1 MGLFY
6 TPNQRLIMRK
16 VQLSKMKDLVMDI
29 LELYNDE
36 HLALTDIAA
45 QLGITVEMVET
56 VIDEWGLVDQNRC
69 LGQ

>member
-1 MGLFY
+1 MMGLYY

-16 VQLSKMKDLVMDI
+16 LQMSKMKDLVMDI

-56 VIDEWGLVDQNRC
+56 VIDEWGLVDQN
-69 LGQ
+69 

>member
-1 MGLFY
+1 M
-6 TPNQRLIMRK
+6 
-16 VQLSKMKDLVMDI
+16 SKMKDLVMDI

-56 VIDEWGLVDQNRC
+56 VVDEWGLVDQN
-69 LGQ
+69 